1 MRSCHKKS
9 ERGPCNQ
16 RGTWRKPEAMQVKMP
31 TPTYRSVVI
40 YHNRAWDTRPVGL
53 LFTSSYGQTN
63 EKYKED
69 SRKSSTAYRKPI
81 TYSRA
86 SNFGSKN
93 EMWFIGIIPWFD
105 GLGRLRYLDLDSIL
119 QACIGIARFF
129 CARFLTRTT
138 WRREIGEKRAKQP
151 GV

>member
-1 MRSCHKKS
+1 MPRLRGMVWNYEQKKRAGEPALYITFWKIMS
-9 ERGPCNQ
+9 S
-16 RGTWRKPEAMQVKMP
+16 TWSRRPLP
-31 TPTYRSVVI
+31 
-40 YHNRAWDTRPVGL
+40 DTL
-53 LFTSSYGQTN
+53 LPYVQFFESDYGQTN
-63 EKYKED
+63 EKYKEN
-69 SRKSSTAYRKPI
+69 SRKISTADRKPI

-129 CARFLTRTT
+129 LCPFPNENHLTARN
-138 WRREIGEKRAKQP
+138 RRKRGKTARCLIAS
-151 GV
+151 